1 MKRKQVMNKFNEVVC
16 VSEEIEGDIKSL
28 NKEMSNLELLYL
40 KMNKINMLKKENE
53 ELEKIIELFKKEL
66 GELEEANGKRDIQP
80 PIKMK
85 VKEVSLH
92 EENSKKEPV
101 ILISKNKSARITQ
114 DKKAQ
119 KKEIQKEEKST
130 IPKGGSG
137 KKCVAAEETLPMDIG
152 RLNLKV
158 GKIVKIQRHKDADT
172 LYVEKIDIGAKEPI
186 TVVSGLV
193 KHVPIEEMENKL
205 VIVLCNLK
213 PAKMR
218 GITSEAMVM
227 CASTPDKVEVL
238 FPSPTSKP
246 GDVVTVPGYPPPPNG
261 PEPVLN
267 PKKKIFET
275 LAPELVTDSECFA
288 TFRGVRWEVP
298 GGYVRSATLC
308 GVNIK

>member
-1 MKRKQVMNKFNEVVC
+1 MNKFNEVIC
-16 VSEEIEGDIKSL
+16 VSEKIDGDIKSL
-28 NKEMSNLELLYL
+28 NKEMSSLEILYL
-40 KMNKINMLKKENE
+40 KMNKINMLKNENE

-66 GELEEANGKRDIQP
+66 GELETANGKREIQP
-80 PIKMK
+80 SIRMQ
-85 VKEVSLH
+85 VKEVTLQ
-92 EENSKKEPV
+92 EENSKKEPA
-101 ILISKNKSARITQ
+101 ILISKNKSASITQ
-114 DKKAQ
+114 GRKAQ

-130 IPKGGSG
+130 IPKGGSA
-137 KKCVAAEETLPMDIG
+137 KKSVAAEETLPIDIG
-152 RLNLKV
+152 RLDLKV

-172 LYVEKIDIGAKEPI
+172 LYVEKVDIGAKEPI

-193 KHVPIEEMENKL
+193 KHVPIEEMENRL

-213 PAKMR
+213 PSKMR
-218 GITSEAMVM
+218 GITSEAMLM
-227 CASTPDKVEVL
+227 CASTPDKVDVL

-246 GDVVTVPGYPPPPNG
+246 GDAVTVPGYPPPING
-261 PEPVLN
+261 PEPILN